1 MSRCAPGQ
9 VIPWPLSTD
18 LMVKYIANRAA
29 KNISSEESQMM
40 VPTLTRF
47 GLLAGVRGL
56 VWTVAVA
63 TRPLLRQPVG
73 DRYATPRIGCRS
85 RYDACHEGRCVQ
97 PRRRCPGP
105 DQARHRASPRD
116 GRAGRGN
123 HRGRH
128 RACPVPA
135 ARRGRRRR
143 DGARRRG
150 PAGRRDGRM
159 PPGQGRDLQLPASA
173 AGHRARRRRLAGHL
187 VARRRRDQP
196 SDRSHRAGPRTGRPD
211 AGPRRN
217 HLNPPHL
224 LFFMPNEP
232 WFLIPQLVYPC
243 LPPGAAMDARTTW
256 PALLGALIRG
266 DSLTADESEW
276 AMNEIMDGAATP
288 SQIAGFGVAL
298 RIKGTSIAEM
308 TGLARAMLAH
318 ATPIHV
324 TGHLTDLVGTGGD
337 GAQTVNVSTMGT
349 IVAAAAGVRMVKH
362 GNRAASS
369 ACGAADVLEALGVI
383 IDLPPAATA
392 ELADEVGVAFL
403 FAPLY
408 HPALR
413 YAGPTRSELGV
424 PTVFNFL
431 GPVANPARP
440 TAQAVG
446 VFDPVMGGVIA
457 GVLAG
462 RGCSALVFHGSD
474 GLDELTT
481 TGPST
486 MWVVHD
492 GQVAQTEF
500 SPETLGL
507 PPASVADL
515 RGGDAARNA
524 AVARAVLAGERGPV
538 RDIVLLNA
546 AAALA
551 ASAGVPG
558 PDAVPRAL
566 ADGYARAAE
575 AVDSGAAR
583 VLLDR
588 WIEVSHRLDPKGG
601 AHPRGATPG

>member
-1 MSRCAPGQ
+1 M
-9 VIPWPLSTD
+9 
-18 LMVKYIANRAA
+18 
-29 KNISSEESQMM
+29 E
-40 VPTLTRF
+40 
-47 GLLAGVRGL
+47 
-56 VWTVAVA
+56 
-63 TRPLLRQPVG
+63 
-73 DRYATPRIGCRS
+73 
-85 RYDACHEGRCVQ
+85 
-97 PRRRCPGP
+97 
-105 DQARHRASPRD
+105 
-116 GRAGRGN
+116 
-123 HRGRH
+123 
-128 RACPVPA
+128 
-135 ARRGRRRR
+135 
-143 DGARRRG
+143 
-150 PAGRRDGRM
+150 
-159 PPGQGRDLQLPASA
+159 
-173 AGHRARRRRLAGHL
+173 
-187 VARRRRDQP
+187 
-196 SDRSHRAGPRTGRPD
+196 
-211 AGPRRN
+211 
-217 HLNPPHL
+217 
-224 LFFMPNEP
+224 
-232 WFLIPQLVYPC
+232 
-243 LPPGAAMDARTTW
+243 ARTTW

-298 RIKGTSIAEM
+298 RIKGTSVAEM

-337 GAQTVNVSTMGT
+337 GARTVNVSTMGT
-349 IVAAAAGVRMVKH
+349 IVAAAAGVRMVSP
-362 GNRAASS
+362 GTRAASA
-369 ACGAADVLEALGVI
+369 ACGPADVLEALGVI

-431 GPVANPARP
+431 GPVAHPARP
-440 TAQAVG
+440 SSQAVG
-446 VFDPVMGGVIA
+446 VFDPLMGNVIA

-486 MWVVHD
+486 LWVVHG

-500 SPETLGL
+500 SPDALGL

-524 AVARAVLAGERGPV
+524 AVARAVLAGGRGPV
-538 RDIVLLNA
+538 RALVPLNA

-551 ASAGVPG
+551 AAGGGSHP
-558 PDAVPRAL
+558 AAL
-566 ADGYARAAE
+566 PPPPSDRHAPPAE
-575 AVDSGAAR
+575 AVDSGAANA
-583 VLLDR
+583 LLDR
-588 WIEVSHRLDPKGG
+588 WIQASRRLD
-601 AHPRGATPG
+601 